1 MIEKFLTFDIETVPL
16 DWDSFS
22 PSQKEFLLR
31 NLSTDEEIEKRKS
44 ELGLSPFTAQIV
56 CIGLLFVE
64 LENESE
70 INRILV
76 AYSVAKSI
84 EEIEKYGKVI
94 QISNESQ
101 MYLDTEAGILDKFW
115 KLLQKHPNIHLVSFN
130 GRNFDSPFLMLR
142 SALLGIR
149 PMRNLM
155 EGTKFNYKQH
165 TDLIDELTFY
175 QPTNFF
181 SATKRFNLDFY
192 TRAFGIESPKSHG
205 IDGTLVPQLFK
216 EGRYTEIAE
225 YCLGDVIA
233 TWELFKIWKKT
244 LEF

>member
-1 MIEKFLTFDIETVPL
+1 MIEKFLTFDLETVPL

-22 PSQKEFLLR
+22 SSQKEFLLR
-31 NLSTDEEIEKRKS
+31 NLTTDEEIEKRKT

-64 LENESE
+64 LEDGYEV
-70 INRILV
+70 NRIRV
-76 AYSVAKSI
+76 AYSVAKSA
-84 EEIEKYGKVI
+84 EEIEKYGKVFQIANDI
-94 QISNESQ
+94 QIHIN
-101 MYLDTEAGILDKFW
+101 TEAGVLDKFW
-115 KLLQKHPNIHLVSFN
+115 KLLQKHPDIHLVSFN

-149 PMRNLM
+149 PSINLM
-155 EGTKFNYKQH
+155 EGTKFNYRQH
-165 TDLIDELTFY
+165 TDLIDEFTFY

-181 SATKRFNLDFY
+181 SAKKRFNLDFY

-216 EGRYTEIAE
+216 EGRYREIAE
-225 YCLGDVIA
+225 YCLGDVVA